1 MKTEVKKMAGYRL
14 YGLLY
19 RIFSLLP
26 VDGNRAYFVMTHDS
40 SGEGNC
46 GVMKEKLEARGY
58 RCDALT
64 RAEAAGVGFIFR
76 SAYRLARSRFIFLDN
91 TFLPLSCLR
100 LRKGSTLTQ
109 LWHGTGTI
117 KKFGQD
123 VTIGRLKDLE
133 ARCGRNISHLIVS
146 SPATKSIYAG
156 CFGVPEDRVRVLGL
170 PRSDAF
176 FAPGFAEA
184 ARARFEE
191 KYPAAKGRRL
201 VLYAPT
207 FRDDEDNED
216 EQIRMIGDFARDFAA
231 RMPKDSILGL
241 RLHPYVS
248 SRLAGNPGFC
258 ADVSVPGST
267 GTSSRE
273 LSNGIA
279 SPAAAKTRILDLTHF
294 SGLNTL
300 LGAADVLITD
310 YSSIIFEYSLLRRP
324 MYFYAYDLGRFEGS
338 DRGFYRDYRG
348 YVPGPVY
355 TRREELLD
363 ALSATLRSGRTTVS
377 ETTGAYGSF
386 LADSFSYTD
395 GRSAERIM
403 ELLGV

>member
-1 MKTEVKKMAGYRL
+1 VRKCPQDADRTGSSEGDGVKTEVKKMAGYRL

-46 GVMKEKLEARGY
+46 GVMKAKLEARGY

-64 RAEAAGVGFIFR
+64 RAEAAGAGFIFR

-91 TFLPLSCLR
+91 TFLPLSCLK

-123 VTIGRLKDLE
+123 VTTGRLKDLE

-156 CFGVPEDRVRVLGL
+156 CFGVPEDRIRVLGL

-216 EQIRMIGDFARDFAA
+216 EQIRMIGDFARDFSA
-231 RMPKDSILGL
+231 RMPKDTILGL

-248 SRLAGNPGFC
+248 SRLAC
-258 ADVSVPGST
+258 DPGS
-267 GTSSRE
+267 
-273 LSNGIA
+273 
-279 SPAAAKTRILDLTHF
+279 AANTRILDLTHF

-377 ETTGAYGSF
+377 ETTDACESF

>member
-46 GVMKEKLEARGY
+46 GVMKAKLEARGY

-64 RAEAAGVGFIFR
+64 RAEAAGAGFIFR

-91 TFLPLSCLR
+91 TFLPLSCLK

-123 VTIGRLKDLE
+123 VTTGRLKDLE

-156 CFGVPEDRVRVLGL
+156 CFGVPEDRIRVLGL

-216 EQIRMIGDFARDFAA
+216 EQIRMIGDFARDFSA
-231 RMPKDSILGL
+231 RMPKDTILGL

-248 SRLAGNPGFC
+248 SRLAC
-258 ADVSVPGST
+258 DPGS
-267 GTSSRE
+267 
-273 LSNGIA
+273 
-279 SPAAAKTRILDLTHF
+279 AANTRILDLTHF

-377 ETTGAYGSF
+377 ETTDACESF

>member
-40 SGEGNC
+40 SSEGNC
-46 GVMKEKLEARGY
+46 GVMKARMEARGY
-58 RCDALT
+58 RCDSLT
-64 RAEAAGVGFIFR
+64 RAEASGAGFIFR

-91 TFLPLSCLR
+91 TFLPLSCLK
-100 LRKGSTLTQ
+100 LRKGSILTQ

-123 VTIGRLKDLE
+123 VNEGALKDLE
-133 ARCGRNISHLIVS
+133 ARCGKNITHLIVS

-156 CFGVPEDRVRVLGL
+156 CFGVPEDKVRVLGL
-170 PRSDAF
+170 PRTDAF
-176 FAPGFAEA
+176 FAPDFAEN
-184 ARARFEE
+184 ARARFEK
-191 KYPAAKGRRL
+191 KYPEAKGRRL

-207 FRDDEDNED
+207 FRDDAGNED

-231 RMPKDSILGL
+231 LMPKDAILGL

-248 SRLAGNPGFC
+248 SRLTGI
-258 ADVSVPGST
+258 ST
-267 GTSSRE
+267 ES
-273 LSNGIA
+273 A
-279 SPAAAKTRILDLTHF
+279 RILDLTHF
-294 SGLNTL
+294 RGLNTL

-310 YSSIIFEYSLLRRP
+310 YSSIVFEYSLLRRP
-324 MYFYAYDLGRFEGS
+324 MLFYAYDLDRFEGS

-355 TRREELLD
+355 TEREELLE
-363 ALSATLRSGRTTVS
+363 ALSATLCGTPLSPC
-377 ETTGAYGSF
+377 ESF
-386 LADSFSYTD
+386 IADSFSYTD
-395 GRSAERIM
+395 GRSSERIM
-403 ELLGV
+403 ELLGI

>member
-40 SGEGNC
+40 SDEGNC
-46 GVMKEKLEARGY
+46 GVMKARMEARGY
-58 RCDALT
+58 RCDSLT
-64 RAEAAGVGFIFR
+64 RAEASGAGFIFR

-91 TFLPLSCLR
+91 TFLPLSCLK
-100 LRKGSTLTQ
+100 LRKGSILTQ

-123 VTIGRLKDLE
+123 VNEGALKDLE
-133 ARCGRNISHLIVS
+133 ARCGKNITHLIVS

-156 CFGVPEDRVRVLGL
+156 CFGVPEDKVRVLGL
-170 PRSDAF
+170 PRTDAF
-176 FAPGFAEA
+176 FAPDFAEN
-184 ARARFEE
+184 ARARFEK
-191 KYPAAKGRRL
+191 KYPEAKGRRL

-207 FRDDEDNED
+207 FRDDAGNED

-231 RMPKDSILGL
+231 RMPKDAILGL

-248 SRLAGNPGFC
+248 SRLMKYSGSGADASAAGYAEP
-258 ADVSVPGST
+258 
-267 GTSSRE
+267 
-273 LSNGIA
+273 NGNR
-279 SPAAAKTRILDLTHF
+279 AAAQSRTLDLTHF
-294 SGLNTL
+294 RGLNTL

-310 YSSIIFEYSLLRRP
+310 YSSIVFEYSLLRRP
-324 MYFYAYDLGRFEGS
+324 MLFYAYDLDRFEGS

-355 TRREELLD
+355 TEREELLD
-363 ALSATLRSGRTTVS
+363 ALSATLCDTPFNPC
-377 ETTGAYGSF
+377 ESF
-386 LADSFSYTD
+386 IADSFSYTD

-403 ELLGV
+403 ELLGI

>member
-46 GVMKEKLEARGY
+46 GVMKAKLEARGY

-64 RAEAAGVGFIFR
+64 RAEAAGAGFIFR

-91 TFLPLSCLR
+91 TFLPLSCLK

-123 VTIGRLKDLE
+123 VTTGRLRDLE

-156 CFGVPEDRVRVLGL
+156 CFGVPEDRIRVLGL

-248 SRLAGNPGFC
+248 SRLAC
-258 ADVSVPGST
+258 DPGS
-267 GTSSRE
+267 
-273 LSNGIA
+273 
-279 SPAAAKTRILDLTHF
+279 AANTRILDLTHF

-324 MYFYAYDLGRFEGS
+324 MYFYAYDLDRFEGS

-377 ETTGAYGSF
+377 ETTDACESF